1 MCFPHN
7 GHAAGR
13 VGVQGAEEF
22 AGGCGVGSETKV
34 FSLSPEAADR
44 GGFGIG
50 EGAEYADAGVGH
62 GGAGAP
68 AGEEGYFGVIVHH
81 RQPWFDDEFEEPIGG
96 LLDLLAGEVQGDGV
110 PTGSTGLE
118 KFPHRGQMGNGGVES
133 ACVVGGL
140 GFLVGEAG
148 PRAHDGPGYGVVGPG
163 AGGVKVDGPQ
173 DSGAGGVGEETGLVF
188 GQRWRVQADG
198 LVGKINALAAAER
211 FGVEG
216 ATGGDEG
223 RGVGDGVVHTIAFV
237 VKHGDAHGLVEIHG
251 SGRVDGDKRNM
262 GGVDAAGG
270 MLVGGGGGVG
280 KHIGRKGG
288 VEPEFVDDCGEIEVG
303 RIEFHS
309 LRLCQFARRRDTR
322 LAHPKVGRN

>member
-1 MCFPHN
+1 MRFPHN

-22 AGGCGVGSETKV
+22 AGGCGVGGVAKV
-34 FSLSPEAADR
+34 FGLGPEAVDR
-44 GGFGIG
+44 GGFGVG

-68 AGEEGYFGVIVHH
+68 TGEEGYFGVIVHH

-96 LLDLLAGEVQGDGV
+96 LLDFLAGEVQGDGV
-110 PTGSTGLE
+110 PAGGAGLE
-118 KFPHRGQMGNGGVES
+118 EFPHRGQVGDGGVEG
-133 ACVVGGL
+133 ARVVGGL

-148 PRAHDGPGYGVVGPG
+148 PRVHGGPGYGVVGPG
-163 AGGVKVDGPQ
+163 AGGVEVDGPQ
-173 DSGAGGVGEETGLVF
+173 DGGAGGVGEKTSLVL
-188 GQRWRVQADG
+188 GQRWRVQTDG
-198 LVGKINALAAAER
+198 LVGEVNALATAER

-216 ATGGDEG
+216 TTGGDEG
-223 RGVGDGVVHTIAFV
+223 RGVGDSVVHAIAFV
-237 VKHGDAHGLVEIHG
+237 VKHGDAHGLVEVHG
-251 SGRVDGDKRNM
+251 PGRVDSDERNV
-262 GGVDAAGG
+262 GGVNAAGS

-288 VEPEFVDDCGEIEVG
+288 VEPEFVDDCGEVKVG

-309 LRLCQFARRRDTR
+309 LRLCQFARRRGTR